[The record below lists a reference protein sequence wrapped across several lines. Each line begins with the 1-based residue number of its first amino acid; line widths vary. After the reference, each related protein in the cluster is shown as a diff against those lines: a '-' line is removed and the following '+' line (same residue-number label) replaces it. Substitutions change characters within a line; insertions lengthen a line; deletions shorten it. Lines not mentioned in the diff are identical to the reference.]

1 MIRLFLF
8 AVLAFFVI
16 QVVRTT
22 MRIKGNAK
30 QWKEEDDAE
39 HEKPP
44 VLNIPDIQDAK
55 FEDITKPD
63 EQPEKPP
70 DNPPHDI
77 PPSS

>member
-63 EQPEKPP
+63 ESPEKPP
-70 DNPPHDI
+70 DNPPHDS
-77 PPSS
+77 PLSS